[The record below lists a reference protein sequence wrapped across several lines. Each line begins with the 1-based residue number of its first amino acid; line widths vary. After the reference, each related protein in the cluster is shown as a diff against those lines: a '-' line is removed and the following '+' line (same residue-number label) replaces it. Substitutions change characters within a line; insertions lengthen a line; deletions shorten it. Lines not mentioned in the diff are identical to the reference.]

1 MTINI
6 NIQPVAN
13 QSLSIALDDRQ
24 YNITIKETAGSMSV
38 DLERDNQTVL
48 QGQRAVAGTP
58 VIPYRYLESGNFI
71 FTTQN
76 GEQPYFTKFGT
87 SQSLIYASPS
97 ELETFR
103 SG

>member
-1 MTINI
+1 MTIRI

-13 QSLSIALDDRQ
+13 QSLSIALDNIQ
-24 YNITIKETAGSMSV
+24 YDITIRETNGSMSV
-38 DLERDNQTVL
+38 DLTRDNQVVF
-48 QGQRAVAGTP
+48 QGSRVVAGTP

-71 FTTQN
+71 FITQN
-76 GEQPYFTKFGT
+76 NEQPYFTKFGN